1 MLKKLKEKLSEAL
14 EIPKE
19 ITMDFPR
26 VTLIGKN
33 QMYVEN
39 GKGIVTYTDSFI
51 QIHTSCYFLKISGVQ
66 LRIKQMTGELME
78 ICGDFEKIELE
89 N

>member
-1 MLKKLKEKLSEAL
+1 MKKLKEKLSEAL

-19 ITMDFPR
+19 ISMDFPR
-26 VTLIGKN
+26 ITLIGKN

-39 GKGIVTYTDSFI
+39 SKGIVRYTDTEV

-66 LRIKQMTGELME
+66 IQIKQMTGELME

>member
-51 QIHTSCYFLKISGVQ
+51 RIHTSCYFFQAEGGLLGFDLWLGVRRV
-66 LRIKQMTGELME
+66 LFRS
-78 ICGDFEKIELE
+78 
-89 N
+89 